1 MWLVQVIFE
10 AIEEMMS
17 VKLSWERVV
26 GRAAVRASVMIGGQ
40 MSLCVHLLA
49 EANLYRT

>member
-1 MWLVQVIFE
+1 MWSVQVIFE

-17 VKLSWERVV
+17 VKLSWGTVV
-26 GRAAVRASVMIGGQ
+26 GRGAVRASVMIGGQ
-40 MSLCVHLLA
+40 MSLRVRLLA